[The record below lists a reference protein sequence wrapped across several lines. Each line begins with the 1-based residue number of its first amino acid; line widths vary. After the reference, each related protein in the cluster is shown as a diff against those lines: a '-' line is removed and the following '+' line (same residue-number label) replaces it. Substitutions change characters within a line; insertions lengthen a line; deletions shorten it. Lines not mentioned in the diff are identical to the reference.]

1 MVRLQVELRDR
12 EQRHGD
18 LCPATAIRPASGYAD
33 ATRYLLNTLLA
44 HKQARGLARR
54 AEFTTATGQD
64 VDAVLATLAARAEAL
79 EGVDQAAAATCVSR
93 STPQVATYAAALE
106 QAGYPPSLFFS
117 RTFTIDTGQIVNQGR
132 AEKVFRGLTATNG
145 EPMAPRGERGFGQA
159 SLSAV
164 RGPIWRITP
173 LPLPPPGACRS
184 RLRGRRI
191 RPRARRACWWR
202 NSTPVT
208 SRR

>member
-93 STPQVATYAAALE
+93 STPRS
-106 QAGYPPSLFFS
+106 P
-117 RTFTIDTGQIVNQGR
+117 RTR
-132 AEKVFRGLTATNG
+132 
-145 EPMAPRGERGFGQA
+145 PR
-159 SLSAV
+159 
-164 RGPIWRITP
+164 W
-173 LPLPPPGACRS
+173 S
-184 RLRGRRI
+184 RL
-191 RPRARRACWWR
+191 ATRRACSSPVPSP
-202 NSTPVT
+202 STPGRSST
-208 SRR
+208 RAAPRRCSAA